1 MDFNLGLILYHVSH
15 LIFKL
20 LCQENY
26 KVQKPKNL
34 NPIRFQIEF
43 NLAPHI
49 HHFFF
54 KFLCKIN
61 YWVQKSKSSNLI
73 RVQFRATCP
82 SIFLKKILW
91 KVNYLVQKSKSTIV
105 MNLQKNNNIYSTK
118 ITKLIVSQG
127 ARASSNDM
135 PHEVFLPHLFSE
147 QFNGGHKYSLISC
160 VSCAKSFGFIII
172 RVRLDFLQ

>member
-1 MDFNLGLILYHVSH
+1 M
-15 LIFKL
+15 
-20 LCQENY
+20 
-26 KVQKPKNL
+26 QKPKS
-34 NPIRFQIEF
+34 P
-43 NLAPHI
+43 
-49 HHFFF
+49 
-54 KFLCKIN
+54 
-61 YWVQKSKSSNLI
+61 
-73 RVQFRATCP
+73 
-82 SIFLKKILW
+82 
-91 KVNYLVQKSKSTIV
+91 IV

-147 QFNGGHKYSLISC
+147 QFNGGHAKYSLISC